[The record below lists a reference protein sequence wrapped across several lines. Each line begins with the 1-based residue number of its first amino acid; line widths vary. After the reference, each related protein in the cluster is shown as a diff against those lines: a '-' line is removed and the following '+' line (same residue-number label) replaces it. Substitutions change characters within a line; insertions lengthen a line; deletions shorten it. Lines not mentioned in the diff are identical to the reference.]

1 MDAIEHLKEDL
12 ELFYDMKKI
21 ALFILSGIDEL
32 IERDTETLVSVPVEI
47 TEEHKEEDREDFFE
61 IMGACDSL
69 SEMSEK
75 GLTKD

>member
-21 ALFILSGIDEL
+21 ALFLLDGIDKL
-32 IERDTETLVSVPVEI
+32 IERDIETLVNVPVEI
-47 TEEHKEEDREDFFE
+47 TEEHKEGDREGFLE
-61 IMGACDSL
+61 IIEICDYL
-69 SEMSEK
+69 KEMSTT